1 VQKCLIQSAGRSI
14 LCGQPVGILL
24 TAWNLLSRI
33 VHTCKSHASVGML
46 KTPDLSTD
54 INNSIPTMALLL
66 QFSNL
71 KVKGTWPQVD
81 PRVRL
86 LLYAYQGKYGDALLT
101 SLKRPGDPKRH
112 GTGHAWD
119 MVPDET
125 WAGEFQEWL
134 SRAAAFFSSNFSNLD
149 IVTTPHGTG
158 PHLHGEIRDLAF
170 PVTLKSWHEQ

>member
-1 VQKCLIQSAGRSI
+1 MEKCLIQSVGHSI

-24 TAWNLLSRI
+24 TARNLLLRI
-33 VHTCKSHASVGML
+33 VHTCKSHASHVRL

-66 QFSNL
+66 KFSDL
-71 KVKGTWPQVD
+71 KVKGTWPQTD

-86 LLYAYQGKYGDALLT
+86 LLYAYQGKFGDAIIT
-101 SLKRPGDPKRH
+101 SLKRQGDPKRH

-158 PHLHGEIRDLAF
+158 PHLHGEIRDMAM
-170 PVTLKSWHEQ
+170 PVILKSWHEQ